1 MIEDMGDVSHSVG
14 IENWFIIAARGRSY
28 NWVLTV
34 IEPLVTLVNSSDF
47 DHKGYSSY
55 YQFVHSVGND
65 FMDLFRQCSKI
76 DPVIICGNRAKKE
89 RNVIF
94 GMEDPIAVNQTWW
107 VTRWKKA
114 IKTSWAE

>member
-55 YQFVHSVGND
+55 YQFIHSV
-65 FMDLFRQCSKI
+65 
-76 DPVIICGNRAKKE
+76 VA
-89 RNVIF
+89 
-94 GMEDPIAVNQTWW
+94 
-107 VTRWKKA
+107 KA
-114 IKTSWAE
+114 IWKLMGFDLSYSTSFMKVV

>member
-14 IENWFIIAARGRSY
+14 IKNWFIIAARGQSY

-55 YQFVHSVGND
+55 YQFIHSAYTTID
-65 FMDLFRQCSKI
+65 ELFGLQT
-76 DPVIICGNRAKKE
+76 
-89 RNVIF
+89 
-94 GMEDPIAVNQTWW
+94 PINIYH
-107 VTRWKKA
+107 
-114 IKTSWAE
+114 IKTNILSTAYLTTISI

>member
-55 YQFVHSVGND
+55 YQFIHSD
-65 FMDLFRQCSKI
+65 
-76 DPVIICGNRAKKE
+76 VIYL
-89 RNVIF
+89 
-94 GMEDPIAVNQTWW
+94 
-107 VTRWKKA
+107 
-114 IKTSWAE
+114 KTGEESGHEP